1 VRNQLITLLL
11 IATGTALAA
20 CSTTPIPNQNLDAA
34 TTLYNQASN
43 NPLVVKYAP
52 LELQQS
58 REALARS
65 QSLWQSKD
73 DRASVDHYA
82 YIAARRAEL
91 AQQTARLKEAQAEVA
106 NADATRAQT
115 LLAARTAEA
124 ANARAQTDQ
133 LQHQTDQLQQ
143 QLAALKANQAN
154 AGMVLTL
161 RDILFDVNGTELKP
175 GAYDSIRQIAAYLK
189 QHPERTVTVEGFTDS
204 TGNPDYNMRLSRLR
218 ADAVRNALVQ
228 EGVAPERVIARGM
241 GPSVPVASNDTTAGR
256 QFNRRVQ
263 VAISDSAGR
272 LPAETP
278 ALSGGTTVPTH

>member
-1 VRNQLITLLL
+1 VRNQLILL

-20 CSTTPIPNQNLDAA
+20 CSATPTPDQNLDAA
-34 TTLYNQASN
+34 ATLYNQASN
-43 NPLVVKYAP
+43 DPLVVKYAP

-58 REALARS
+58 RQSLAQS
-65 QSLWQSKD
+65 QSLWQSNG

-91 AQQTARLKEAQAEVA
+91 AQQTAKLKDAQAQVS
-106 NADATRAQT
+106 NADATRAQS

-124 ANARAQTDQ
+124 ANARNQA
-133 LQHQTDQLQQ
+133 DQLQQ

-204 TGNPDYNMRLSRLR
+204 SGSPDYNMRLSQLR
-218 ADAVRNALVQ
+218 ADVVRNTLVQ
-228 EGVAPERVIARGM
+228 EGISPERVIARGM
-241 GPSVPVASNDTTAGR
+241 GPSIPIASNDTTAGR
-256 QFNRRVQ
+256 QLNRRVQ

-278 ALSGGTTVPTH
+278 ALSGGTTLPTR